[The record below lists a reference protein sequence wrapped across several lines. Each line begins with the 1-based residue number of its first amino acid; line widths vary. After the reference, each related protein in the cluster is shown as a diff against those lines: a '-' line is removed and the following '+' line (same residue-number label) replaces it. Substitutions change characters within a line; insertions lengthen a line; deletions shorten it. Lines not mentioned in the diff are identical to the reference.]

1 MTKEELIAK
10 CRKLSSENEKL
21 QDELNRLSDC
31 YVEMENQCADAIN
44 TLNNANTIKD
54 INWFKFRLELDGLL
68 TPQLEEFIEYYLKY
82 HNEIRG

>member
-31 YVEMENQCADAIN
+31 YVEMKNQCADAIN

-54 INWFKFRLELDGLL
+54 IHWFIWKLQIDGLL
-68 TPQLEEFIEYYLKY
+68 TPQLKEFIEYYLKY
-82 HNEIRG
+82 HNERRG